1 MIEKMPFAQSKA
13 SDIIESKGKRTI
25 DQVEG
30 TYSNERDANE
40 PPAKLSI
47 KKTEGSKGTLPS
59 EASGN
64 AIGTGSKEVCR
75 LPQYNFL
82 RFCYRHNPDMQQSPT
97 NTARFKQDQQRR
109 TNLHNKID
117 KLPPGDQRQV
127 HDVLSNFLGC
137 NDKMRKLVLEGILT
151 NCCFPQLSFLASEI
165 HSLIKIDFI
174 STLPEEV
181 SLKILGYLDCE
192 SLCNATQVCRRWKQL
207 ADDEKVWYHMCQQHI
222 DRKCPNCGWGLPL
235 LHMKRA
241 RYIDCED
248 TKTSSDN
255 PSASVAPK
263 NYKKTRPWKIIYR
276 ERFRVESNWR
286 KGIARVHDFKG
297 HMDGVLALQFN
308 YRLLFT
314 GSYDATVA
322 IWDLVT
328 GKLVRRLSG
337 HRDGVKTLYFDDQ
350 KLITGS
356 LDQTIR
362 VWNYVTGAC
371 VSTYRGHS
379 DSVLSIDSYRKIIV
393 SGSADKTVKV
403 WHVESRTCYTLRGHS
418 EWVGCV
424 KLHPKSFTCFS
435 GSDDTTIR
443 MWDIRSNTCIKV
455 FRGHVGQVQKVIP
468 LTISDLENLVVDP
481 QSDVGHANAGNA
493 PGEESEEQTGTAGT
507 ENSESTQFTPM
518 DDSLPYPTH
527 LLSCSLDN
535 TIKLWDVRTGKC
547 VRTHFGHLEGIWD
560 IAADTFR
567 IVSGAHDKTV
577 KVWDL
582 QSGKCIHTFET
593 HQAPITCV
601 GIGDSE
607 FVSGDETGCVKLH
620 RFD

>member
-1 MIEKMPFAQSKA
+1 MLEEFPKQMSALIEPEVKTTQSTSMHAKKEA
-13 SDIIESKGKRTI
+13 PEAANSSILVSSKVNGKRGLEDYGE
-25 DQVEG
+25 DQSS
-30 TYSNERDANE
+30 T
-40 PPAKLSI
+40 
-47 KKTEGSKGTLPS
+47 TELPS
-59 EASGN
+59 EASAQNMNKRRRG
-64 AIGTGSKEVCR
+64 

-82 RFCYRHNPDMQQSPT
+82 RFCYRHNPDIQQSPT
-97 NTARFKQDQQRR
+97 HTACRKQDQQRYS
-109 TNLHNKID
+109 LLQGKIE
-117 KLPPGDQRQV
+117 KLEPEEQRQV
-127 HDVLSNFLGC
+127 QDVLSTFTSC
-137 NDKMRKLVLEGILT
+137 NDKMRKLLLEGMLT
-151 NCCFPQLSFLASEI
+151 NCCFPQLSFVASEVQNM
-165 HSLIKIDFI
+165 IKIDFI
-174 STLPEEV
+174 GTLPEEV

-192 SLCNATQVCRRWKQL
+192 SLCNAARVCRRWKQL
-207 ADDEKVWYHMCQQHI
+207 ADDDKVWYHMCQQHI

-241 RYIDCED
+241 RFIDSAEQKSDPKDVCA
-248 TKTSSDN
+248 TAAASGTSR
-255 PSASVAPK
+255 
-263 NYKKTRPWKIIYR
+263 KTRPWKVIYR
-276 ERFRVESNWR
+276 ERFKVESNWR
-286 KGIARVHDFKG
+286 KGAAHIQDFKG
-297 HMDGVLALQFN
+297 HMDGVLTLQFN

-314 GSYDATVA
+314 GSYDSTVA
-322 IWDLVT
+322 IWDLAT
-328 GKLVRRLSG
+328 GKLVRRLTG

-356 LDQTIR
+356 LDRTIR

-379 DSVLSIDSYRKIIV
+379 DSVLSVDSYKKIIV

-443 MWDIRSNTCIKV
+443 MWDIRSNTCLKV
-455 FRGHVGQVQKVIP
+455 FRGHVGQVQKVLP
-468 LTISDLENLVVDP
+468 LNILDTENLVTDP
-481 QSDVGHANAGNA
+481 VTEAQRNDEPANNDPSEGQLA
-493 PGEESEEQTGTAGT
+493 PL
-507 ENSESTQFTPM
+507 
-518 DDSLPYPTH
+518 DDSLPYPSH

-560 IAADTFR
+560 IAADNFR
-567 IVSGAHDKTV
+567 IISGAHDKTV

-582 QSGKCIHTFET
+582 QSGKCIHTFDS
-593 HQAPITCV
+593 HHAPITCV

-607 FVSGDETGCVKLH
+607 FVSGDELGCVKLH

>member
-1 MIEKMPFAQSKA
+1 MLSPPQARSSGVPEGSNRKRGFENVEDVSDSGERSSDAVDPEPVPKA
-13 SDIIESKGKRTI
+13 SLEISASNKRLC
-25 DQVEG
+25 
-30 TYSNERDANE
+30 
-40 PPAKLSI
+40 K
-47 KKTEGSKGTLPS
+47 
-59 EASGN
+59 
-64 AIGTGSKEVCR
+64 

-82 RFCYRHNPDMQQSPT
+82 RFCYRHNPDIQQSPT
-97 NTARFKQDQQRR
+97 HTARFEQDKQRHSK
-109 TNLHNKID
+109 LHNKIS
-117 KLPPGDQRQV
+117 KLIPDEQRQV
-127 HDVLSNFLGC
+127 NDLLSNFMGC

-165 HSLIKIDFI
+165 QSLIKIDFI

-181 SLKILGYLDCE
+181 SLKILSYLDCE

-207 ADDEKVWYHMCQQHI
+207 ADDDKVWYHMCQQHI

-241 RYIDCED
+241 RFIESEGSQKPCPEEVNG
-248 TKTSSDN
+248 TA
-255 PSASVAPK
+255 SAPCK
-263 NYKKTRPWKIIYR
+263 NARKTRPWKVIYR
-276 ERFRVESNWR
+276 ERFKVESNWR
-286 KGIARVHDFKG
+286 KGLAHIQEFKG
-297 HMDGVLALQFN
+297 HMDGVLTLQFN

-314 GSYDATVA
+314 GSYDSTVA
-322 IWDLVT
+322 IWDLAT
-328 GKLVRRLSG
+328 GKLVRRLTG

-356 LDQTIR
+356 LDRTVR

-379 DSVLSIDSYRKIIV
+379 DSVLSVDSYKKIIV

-443 MWDIRSNTCIKV
+443 MWDIRSNTCVKV
-455 FRGHVGQVQKVIP
+455 FRGHVGQVQKVLP
-468 LTISDLENLVVDP
+468 LNILDTENLVVDQP
-481 QSDVGHANAGNA
+481 TDVGGTTANSGLTPDAATTAENGENA
-493 PGEESEEQTGTAGT
+493 
-507 ENSESTQFTPM
+507 QFTTM
-518 DDSLPYPTH
+518 DDSMPYPSH

-560 IAADTFR
+560 IAADNFR
-567 IVSGAHDKTV
+567 IISGSHDKTV

-582 QSGKCIHTFET
+582 QSGKCIHTFDS
-593 HQAPITCV
+593 HQGPITCV

-607 FVSGDETGCVKLH
+607 FVSGDELGCVKLY